1 MPSNLFY
8 TRDAGAILQA
18 LIFPP
23 CLLQNLPLFPKAGS
37 IAAGPWQQGQSSEL
51 SHTVSTAFA
60 SHRPTKSQFKQRLLT
75 KLPTWHQL
83 TRAFPSLEPPWPL
96 AVISVVLSE
105 LTADSWEEMAQASP
119 AKCSHPAPFV
129 FSSQAFSTT
138 SFTYPLFLPG
148 SLDTGKV
155 QGTAFLYQKL
165 LAAQW
170 KGRSRGSDPGEGQTG
185 SLLHTS
191 LTGLPIN
198 YVVSLVFVGHFS

>member
-1 MPSNLFY
+1 MGCWGDPS
-8 TRDAGAILQA
+8 GSH
-18 LIFPP
+18 
-23 CLLQNLPLFPKAGS
+23 LPTVP
-37 IAAGPWQQGQSSEL
+37 SSEP
-51 SHTVSTAFA
+51 STVPQGWFHHCWSSAA
-60 SHRPTKSQFKQRLLT
+60 RPVLGAKPHSVYCICISPTHKVSVQA

-148 SLDTGKV
+148 RLDTGKV
-155 QGTAFLYQKL
+155 SCAPLLYL
-165 LAAQW
+165 LSSIRNYLLPS
-170 KGRSRGSDPGEGQTG
+170 GRGGREA
-185 SLLHTS
+185 LI
-191 LTGLPIN
+191 LTKARLALCSTPH
-198 YVVSLVFVGHFS
+198 SLVFL